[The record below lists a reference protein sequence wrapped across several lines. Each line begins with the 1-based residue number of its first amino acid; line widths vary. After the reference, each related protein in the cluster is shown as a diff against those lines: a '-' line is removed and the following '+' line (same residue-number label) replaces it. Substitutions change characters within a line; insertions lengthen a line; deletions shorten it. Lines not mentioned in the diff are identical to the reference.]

1 MNEMI
6 ERKGTKYVVTYPEE
20 SPYEH
25 IRIQYKGIDKYGY
38 ALATIWYGT
47 HKVYREAKVNM
58 LSSSAL
64 DKVAVACNNK
74 APGFEWGDIVGEAN
88 DLIRTTHDEGN
99 EVINLK
105 HGNIADTLQ
114 YHVDPFLIRNQHNLL
129 YGDGGLGKSWFAL
142 YLASLVSTGTPH
154 GKLYPEHSNVLYLD
168 YEVDQQDM
176 TNRFHALCEGLGVQ
190 APDLHYR
197 KQFVSVAKDEDR
209 IRDIVAELAIGF
221 VIIDSAAAACGG
233 EPENASIAA
242 QYWNSLS
249 SLGCTTLTIAHVSKA
264 EAHERGTSTPYGSVF
279 WRNYARN
286 AWEIKKNNTSNKL
299 ETHFGL
305 TQTKI
310 NSGAGDRPRNFKFIF
325 DNAKLATTV
334 NVVETDVTENDNLM
348 ETGSATQQA
357 IAVIEKSRSS
367 FWANSNAKQF
377 PGVTAQDCVEVY
389 GKTAN
394 SYSLAFSRNPA
405 IFVQVKKGYYDIKY
419 IREEDERLF
428 MKEPQQ
434 AVQFTDRV

>member
-1 MNEMI
+1 M
-6 ERKGTKYVVTYPEE
+6 
-20 SPYEH
+20 
-25 IRIQYKGIDKYGY
+25 
-38 ALATIWYGT
+38 
-47 HKVYREAKVNM
+47 
-58 LSSSAL
+58 
-64 DKVAVACNNK
+64 
-74 APGFEWGDIVGEAN
+74 
-88 DLIRTTHDEGN
+88 
-99 EVINLK
+99 
-105 HGNIADTLQ
+105 
-114 YHVDPFLIRNQHNLL
+114 
-129 YGDGGLGKSWFAL
+129 
-142 YLASLVSTGTPH
+142 ASLVSTGTPH

-197 KQFVSVAKDEDR
+197 NQFVSVAKDEDR
-209 IRDIVAELAIGF
+209 IRDIVAELDIGF

>member
-114 YHVDPFLIRNQHNLL
+114 YHVDPFLIRNQLNLL

-209 IRDIVAELAIGF
+209 IRDIVAELDIGF

>member
-209 IRDIVAELAIGF
+209 IRDIVAELDIGF

-249 SLGCTTLTIAHVSKA
+249 SLECTTLTIAHVSKA

>member
-209 IRDIVAELAIGF
+209 IRDIVAELDIGF
-221 VIIDSAAAACGG
+221 VIIYSAAAACGG

-264 EAHERGTSTPYGSVF
+264 EAHERGTSTPYGSVL

>member
-142 YLASLVSTGTPH
+142 YLASLVCTGSPH

-209 IRDIVAELAIGF
+209 IRDIVAELDIGF

>member
-1 MNEMI
+1 M
-6 ERKGTKYVVTYPEE
+6 
-20 SPYEH
+20 
-25 IRIQYKGIDKYGY
+25 
-38 ALATIWYGT
+38 
-47 HKVYREAKVNM
+47 
-58 LSSSAL
+58 
-64 DKVAVACNNK
+64 
-74 APGFEWGDIVGEAN
+74 
-88 DLIRTTHDEGN
+88 
-99 EVINLK
+99 
-105 HGNIADTLQ
+105 
-114 YHVDPFLIRNQHNLL
+114 
-129 YGDGGLGKSWFAL
+129 
-142 YLASLVSTGTPH
+142 
-154 GKLYPEHSNVLYLD
+154 
-168 YEVDQQDM
+168 
-176 TNRFHALCEGLGVQ
+176 
-190 APDLHYR
+190 
-197 KQFVSVAKDEDR
+197 
-209 IRDIVAELAIGF
+209 
-221 VIIDSAAAACGG
+221 
-233 EPENASIAA
+233 
-242 QYWNSLS
+242 
-249 SLGCTTLTIAHVSKA
+249 
-264 EAHERGTSTPYGSVF
+264 F

>member
-176 TNRFHALCEGLGVQ
+176 TNRFHALC
-190 APDLHYR
+190 
-197 KQFVSVAKDEDR
+197 
-209 IRDIVAELAIGF
+209 
-221 VIIDSAAAACGG
+221 
-233 EPENASIAA
+233 
-242 QYWNSLS
+242 
-249 SLGCTTLTIAHVSKA
+249 
-264 EAHERGTSTPYGSVF
+264 
-279 WRNYARN
+279 
-286 AWEIKKNNTSNKL
+286 
-299 ETHFGL
+299 
-305 TQTKI
+305 
-310 NSGAGDRPRNFKFIF
+310 
-325 DNAKLATTV
+325 
-334 NVVETDVTENDNLM
+334 
-348 ETGSATQQA
+348 
-357 IAVIEKSRSS
+357 
-367 FWANSNAKQF
+367 
-377 PGVTAQDCVEVY
+377 
-389 GKTAN
+389 
-394 SYSLAFSRNPA
+394 
-405 IFVQVKKGYYDIKY
+405 
-419 IREEDERLF
+419 
-428 MKEPQQ
+428 
-434 AVQFTDRV
+434 

>member
-1 MNEMI
+1 MI

-209 IRDIVAELAIGF
+209 IRDIVAELDIGF

-357 IAVIEKSRSS
+357 IAVIENSRSS

>member
-142 YLASLVSTGTPH
+142 YLASLVSKGTPH

-209 IRDIVAELAIGF
+209 IRDIVAELDIGF

>member
-176 TNRFHALCEGLGVQ
+176 TNRVHALCEGLGVQ

-209 IRDIVAELAIGF
+209 IRDIVAELDIGF

-249 SLGCTTLTIAHVSKA
+249 SLECTTLTIAHVSKA